1 MDILVAAA
9 EVNDVE
15 LMKQVTSFLQ
25 NNKELLKN
33 PEIAKQVVKNLD
45 KKTVKK
51 LLDLVKPF

>member
-1 MDILVAAA
+1 MAAA

-15 LMKQVTSFLQ
+15 LMRQVTSFLQ